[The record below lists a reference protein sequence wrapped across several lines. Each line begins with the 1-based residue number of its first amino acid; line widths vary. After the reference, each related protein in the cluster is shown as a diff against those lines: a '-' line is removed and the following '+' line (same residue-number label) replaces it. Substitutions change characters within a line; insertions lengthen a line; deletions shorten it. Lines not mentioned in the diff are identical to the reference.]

1 MVIGGETTSGLDN
14 MCLGKRRETG
24 NNPQVEWPNTLC
36 LKKKRKKKRRQEQ
49 EGEKELI
56 QEGDFILPPQLLLL
70 KCEFVN
76 D

>member
-36 LKKKRKKKRRQEQ
+36 LKKRKKKRRQEQ